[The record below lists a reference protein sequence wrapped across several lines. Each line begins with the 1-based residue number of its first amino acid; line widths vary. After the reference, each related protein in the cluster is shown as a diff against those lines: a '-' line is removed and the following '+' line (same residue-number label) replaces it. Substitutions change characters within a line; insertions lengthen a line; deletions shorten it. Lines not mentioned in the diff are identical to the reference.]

1 MKKKNIPNMISIVRI
16 TAAPIVA
23 AFLWSGNLIIGLP
36 LYVIAALTDLVD
48 GKLARK
54 WNVQSVEGKYLDM
67 LADKIFAAIMLI
79 TLIPSNISLLAPLF
93 METAIGTVSYQ
104 ASRKQHNTSSAM
116 IGKIKT
122 AVLSAMMGGALLG
135 QYVSQI
141 GQLIPFL
148 VVSTLGFQVAT
159 LHHYVMEYKK
169 EEKRLQEHP
178 EELLNPS
185 EDQITSVM
193 RKSDLSIHFV
203 NTEAIRKLYHS
214 HLYRD
219 YINNFANNEEIED
232 SKMMI
237 ACDETEKRY
246 VKKK

>member
-1 MKKKNIPNMISIVRI
+1 MKKKNIPNTISIIRI
-16 TAAPIVA
+16 AAASVVA
-23 AFLWSGNLIIGLP
+23 AFLWSGNLVIGLP

-67 LADKIFAAIMLI
+67 LADKIFAGIMLI
-79 TLIPSNISLLAPLF
+79 TLLPANISLLVPLF
-93 METAIGTVSYQ
+93 MEVAIGAVSYQ
-104 ASRKQHNTSSAM
+104 ASKKQHNTSSAM

-159 LHHYVMEYKK
+159 LHHYVKEYKR
-169 EEKRLQEHP
+169 EEQRLQEHP
-178 EELLNPS
+178 EELLHPS
-185 EDQITSVM
+185 EEQITSVM
-193 RKSDLSIHFV
+193 SKSDLSIHFV
-203 NTEAIRKLYHS
+203 NTKAIRKLYHS
-214 HLYRD
+214 HLYKD
-219 YINNFANNEEIED
+219 YIKNFANNEEIED
-232 SKMMI
+232 NKTLTV
-237 ACDETEKRY
+237 CDETEKSY